1 MRSIL
6 REQPILKDE
15 LLDAFGQ
22 SLGERGLSL
31 ATVRGYLH
39 DLGRL
44 RVWLEGEAGGKS
56 RDLRRIT
63 AVDLGSYRQHLLGA
77 EHLQAATIN
86 RKLQAI
92 KTLFGCALDKG
103 LVKENVARVVRVH
116 QEVGGRDGS
125 GRLGR

>member
-44 RVWLEGEAGGKS
+44 RGWLEGEAGGKP

-63 AVDLGSYRQHLLGA
+63 AVDLVNYRQHLLGA
-77 EHLQAATIN
+77 SGSLLTQSPA
-86 RKLQAI
+86 RSL
-92 KTLFGCALDKG
+92 LD
-103 LVKENVARVVRVH
+103 
-116 QEVGGRDGS
+116 
-125 GRLGR
+125 